1 LVELRF
7 VKAFRELGLPL
18 PAIRTCF
25 ERAVEAVQDERP
37 FSTRRFRTDGRTI
50 FLDITSDLQDG
61 EMVDLRRRQHVF
73 RTIVAPSL
81 KDLEC
86 DAEAVARWLPLGLNR
101 RSLPTA

>member
-1 LVELRF
+1 MT
-7 VKAFRELGLPL
+7 KAARTQLPRAGPLPL
-18 PAIRTCF
+18 PAIRICF
-25 ERAVEAVQDERP
+25 ERAGEAVQDERP

-61 EMVDLRRRQHVF
+61 EMVDLRRRQHAF
-73 RTIVAPSL
+73 RTTVAPSL
-81 KDLEC
+81 KDLKC